1 MTTQNNLGR
10 EAQGSYSFSTRD
22 LMAIGFRHKR
32 AVVIT
37 FWSLLAGAVLATIL
51 MPADYQ
57 ASTKFLVERSRI
69 DPVVSA
75 GHEAGAIKT
84 DVSEEEMNSE
94 LEILK
99 SDDVMRQVVVTV
111 GLHKRRSLLSV
122 LDIDNLLG
130 YVGLKQTEEEKIAK
144 AARRLSNKLTMTLV
158 KKSNLIT
165 VTYSSSDPKLAARV
179 LQALDDA
186 FLAKDTA
193 VHHPEGQFQFFDQ
206 QAQTYQKSLA
216 DAEAQLKDFSEQQGG
231 VSPQLARDITL
242 QKLNEFAAN
251 LQQTYTEIKS
261 NEQRIDALEKQAGI
275 TPERLTT
282 QSSATDDAQVLQ
294 GMKNTLI
301 SLELKRT
308 ELLTKYQPT
317 YPLVQEVDKQI
328 ADTKQSIANEEAKPL
343 KAETTDRNPTYAWIN
358 EELAKAKSDEAGLQ
372 ARAASLKAVVEQYQD
387 TARTL
392 EQKGIQQQDL
402 LRQVK
407 TDEENYL
414 LYQRKREEA
423 RMTDA
428 LDSKRIVNVA
438 IAEQPVVPAIQTN
451 TRWLVLFAGL
461 LLAIIGPIGVAF
473 ALEYTN
479 TSFRTPS
486 EVFAELN
493 IPVLAAVP
501 HEVFAFSPAGDA
513 SYNGNGNGNG
523 NGNRHG
529 AHSEPV
535 FVSSE
540 PANN

>member
-111 GLHKRRSLLSV
+111 GLHKRRSLFSV

-130 YVGLKQTEEEKIAK
+130 YVGMKQTEDEKIAK

-261 NEQRIDALEKQAGI
+261 NEQRIDALEKQAGL

-473 ALEYTN
+473 VLEYTN

-501 HEVFAFSPAGDA
+501 HEVFAFSSAGNA

-523 NGNRHG
+523 NGHG
-529 AHSEPV
+529 THAEPV

>member
-1 MTTQNNLGR
+1 MTTQNNLAKD
-10 EAQGSYSFSTRD
+10 AQGAYSFSTRD
-22 LMAIGFRHKR
+22 LIAIGFRHKR
-32 AVVIT
+32 AVVMT
-37 FWSLLAGAVLATIL
+37 FWGLLAGTVLATIL

-75 GHEAGAIKT
+75 GHEAGTIKT

-94 LEILK
+94 VEILK
-99 SDDVMRQVVVTV
+99 SDDVMRQVVVAV
-111 GLHKRRSLLSV
+111 GLHRRHSV
-122 LDIDNLLG
+122 LSFLDFDNLLG
-130 YVGLKQTEEEKIAK
+130 YVGFKQTDDEKIAK
-144 AARRLSNKLTMTLV
+144 AARRLSNRLTITLV
-158 KKSNLIT
+158 KKSNLIN
-165 VTYSSSDPKLAARV
+165 VTYSSSDPKLAAKI

-186 FLAKDTA
+186 YLAKDTA
-193 VHHPEGQFQFFDQ
+193 VHHPQGQFQFFDQ
-206 QAQTYQKSLA
+206 QAQAYQKNLA
-216 DAEAQLKDFSEQQGG
+216 DAEGQLKDFSDQQGG
-231 VSPQLARDITL
+231 VAPQLARDITL

-251 LQQTYTEIKS
+251 LQQTYTEIRS
-261 NEQRIDALEKQAGI
+261 NEQRIDALQKQAGL

-282 QSSATDDAQVLQ
+282 QASATDDAQVLQ
-294 GMKNTLI
+294 GMKNTLM

-308 ELLTKYQPT
+308 EMLTKYQPT

-328 ADTKQSIANEEAKPL
+328 ADTKQSIASEEAKPL

-372 ARAASLKAVVEQYQD
+372 ARAASLKAVVEQYQN

-428 LDSKRIVNVA
+428 LDTKRIVNVA
-438 IAEQPVVPAIQTN
+438 IAEEPVVPALQTN

-461 LLAIIGPIGVAF
+461 LLSLIGPVGVAF
-473 ALEYTN
+473 VLEYTN

-501 HEVFAFSPAGDA
+501 HEVFAFSPNGDGN
-513 SYNGNGNGNG
+513 YNGNGNG
-523 NGNRHG
+523 HG
-529 AHSEPV
+529 VRTEPV
-535 FVSSE
+535 FASSE
-540 PANN
+540 PLNN

>member
-1 MTTQNNLGR
+1 MTTQNNFGR
-10 EAQGSYSFSTRD
+10 DTQGSYSFSTRD
-22 LMAIGFRHKR
+22 LIAIGFRHKR
-32 AVVIT
+32 AVVMT
-37 FWSLLAGAVLATIL
+37 FWSLLAGAILATIL

-111 GLHKRRSLLSV
+111 GLHHRRSLLSL
-122 LDIDNLLG
+122 LDVDNLLG
-130 YVGLKQTEEEKIAK
+130 YVGLKQSEDEKIAK
-144 AARRLSNKLTMTLV
+144 AARRLSNKLTITLV
-158 KKSNLIT
+158 KKSNLLT

-179 LQALDDA
+179 LQALDEA
-186 FLAKDTA
+186 YLAKDTA
-193 VHHPEGQFQFFDQ
+193 VHHPEGEFKFFDQ
-206 QAQTYQKSLA
+206 QAQTYQKNLA
-216 DAEAQLKDFSEQQGG
+216 AAEGQLKDFSEQQGG

-251 LQQTYTEIKS
+251 LQQTYTEINS
-261 NEQRIDALEKQAGI
+261 TQQRIDSLEKQAGI

-372 ARAASLKAVVEQYQD
+372 ARAASLKAVVDQYQN

-428 LDSKRIVNVA
+428 LDSTRIVNVA
-438 IAEQPVVPAIQTN
+438 IAELPVVPAIQTN

-461 LLAIIGPIGVAF
+461 LLAVIGPVGLAF
-473 ALEYTN
+473 VLEYTN

-486 EVFAELN
+486 EVFTELN

-501 HEVFAFSPAGDA
+501 HQAFAYSPNGDT
-513 SYNGNGNGNG
+513 SYNGNGNGKGNG
-523 NGNRHG
+523 NGHG
-529 AHSEPV
+529 VHTEPV
-535 FVSSE
+535 FVSGE
-540 PANN
+540 TTNN

>member
-1 MTTQNNLGR
+1 MTTQNNFGR
-10 EAQGSYSFSTRD
+10 DTQGSYSFSTRD
-22 LMAIGFRHKR
+22 LIAIGFRHKR
-32 AVVIT
+32 AVVMT
-37 FWSLLAGAVLATIL
+37 FWSLLAGAILATIL

-99 SDDVMRQVVVTV
+99 SDDVMRQVVVAV
-111 GLHKRRSLLSV
+111 GLHHRRSLLSL
-122 LDIDNLLG
+122 LDVDNLLG
-130 YVGLKQTEEEKIAK
+130 YVGLKQSEDEKIAK
-144 AARRLSNKLTMTLV
+144 AARRLSNKLTITLV
-158 KKSNLIT
+158 KKSNLLT

-179 LQALDDA
+179 LQALDEA
-186 FLAKDTA
+186 YLAKDTA
-193 VHHPEGQFQFFDQ
+193 VHHPEGEFKFFDQ
-206 QAQTYQKSLA
+206 QAQTYQKNLA
-216 DAEAQLKDFSEQQGG
+216 AAEGQLKDFSEQQGG

-251 LQQTYTEIKS
+251 LQQTYTEINS
-261 NEQRIDALEKQAGI
+261 TQQRIDSLEKQAGI

-372 ARAASLKAVVEQYQD
+372 ARAASLKAVVDQYQN

-428 LDSKRIVNVA
+428 LDSTRIVNVA
-438 IAEQPVVPAIQTN
+438 IAELPVVPAIQTN

-461 LLAIIGPIGVAF
+461 LLAVIGPVGLAF
-473 ALEYTN
+473 VLEYTN

-486 EVFAELN
+486 EVFTELN

-501 HEVFAFSPAGDA
+501 HQAFAYSPNGDT
-513 SYNGNGNGNG
+513 SYNGNGNGKGNG
-523 NGNRHG
+523 NGHG
-529 AHSEPV
+529 VHTEPV
-535 FVSSE
+535 FVSGE
-540 PANN
+540 TTNN

>member
-1 MTTQNNLGR
+1 MTTQNNLAR

-32 AVVIT
+32 AVIVT
-37 FWSLLAGAVLATIL
+37 FWSLLAGAILATLL

-75 GHEAGAIKT
+75 GHEAGAFKT

-111 GLHKRRSLLSV
+111 GLHNRHSLL
-122 LDIDNLLG
+122 NLLD
-130 YVGLKQTEEEKIAK
+130 YVGFKQSEDEKIAK
-144 AARRLSNKLTMTLV
+144 AARRLSNKLTITLV

-165 VTYSSSDPKLAARV
+165 VTYSSSDPKLAAKV

-186 FLAKDTA
+186 YLAKDTA
-193 VHHPEGQFQFFDQ
+193 VHHPQGQFQFFDQ
-206 QAQTYQKSLA
+206 QAQTYQRNLA
-216 DAEAQLKDFSEQQGG
+216 DAESQLKEFSEEQGG

-261 NEQRIDALEKQAGI
+261 NEQRIDALEKQAGL

-294 GMKNTLI
+294 GMKNTLM

-317 YPLVQEVDKQI
+317 YPLVQEIDKQI
-328 ADTKQSIANEEAKPL
+328 ADTKLSIANEEAKPL

-372 ARAASLKAVVEQYQD
+372 ARAASLKAVVEQYQN

-461 LLAIIGPIGVAF
+461 LLALLVPIGVAF
-473 ALEYTN
+473 VLEYTN

-501 HEVFAFSPAGDA
+501 HEVFAFSPTRDA
-513 SYNGNGNGNG
+513 SYSGNGNGNGNG
-523 NGNRHG
+523 NGHG
-529 AHSEPV
+529 IRTEPV

>member
-122 LDIDNLLG
+122 LDVDNLLG